1 MSDLIISSNNINKGL
16 EIKQEYILSIDLGR
30 INFSYCLISIHDE
43 KIIWLGEEPTMNNLY
58 PQSKDNICRCLE
70 YRNKNANPSSYPGT
84 ATSYKWALLNNDK
97 IWIE

>member
-1 MSDLIISSNNINKGL
+1 MTHINCNCCECVWKRIVQYGNENPFL
-16 EIKQEYILSIDLGR
+16 FTKTNRRLS
-30 INFSYCLISIHDE
+30 YKIHDE